1 MSTENTGNTTSL
13 TTDTAA
19 LASELFAPGVGAQAG
34 PPTTPAPGTGTAGDT
49 PPGAH
54 SHGGP
59 APTGPPAERFTSSD
73 PEAFAAVT
81 GREEEWR
88 FTPIRRIRP
97 LLQGGPS

>member
-1 MSTENTGNTTSL
+1 MSDQNSPATVAGPAES
-13 TTDTAA
+13 AA

-59 APTGPPAERFTSSD
+59 APTRSAWSP
-73 PEAFAAVT
+73 
-81 GREEEWR
+81 
-88 FTPIRRIRP
+88 
-97 LLQGGPS
+97 